1 MKTNTE
7 KPEYDMLVYDVLV
20 YPDEMV
26 NKQAA
31 VAFMPKIKSTIMN
44 YPQRM
49 TIREIAAT
57 CGRNRHPF
65 APIIAQGKG
74 TLCAK
79 NWVSQQIYALDFDN
93 DDLNDEGKK
102 CVAHKPYYL
111 SPSEAVRRSKSM
123 GHTPAFGYMTLS
135 SRSNHERFRLVY
147 VLDEPCTTKE
157 EHDAVYAA
165 LAADFIIEDRCLIDT
180 SCREQSR
187 VFFGGTGTFSLSYRS
202 VLSKKELVEKGKQVL
217 LDGLDKKAT
226 PTKPALQANKLDKL
240 IEALKHDT
248 ELIAKNRKT
257 PYESL
262 ETPVFMRAE
271 RLSTNTPH
279 KKEEYNNNIISSIY
293 KNTLPSCGGQWS
305 DPASPVMTRAP
316 EDFVEFCL
324 QNVPFEALFE
334 VKVEQKFRC
343 ALPEHEDVHPSASIF
358 IGDDGVHR
366 YKCHGCGRHF
376 NIFSFIREVTGCS
389 YVTAYRLVSII
400 FGVPFETEWQAGCR
414 DQISHYIILLGSEH
428 FDKKYSILKK
438 YLLRRRAMT
447 DFVLLLNI
455 MNSMVMDYKAVNSQK
470 PMFCISLVR
479 LQKEYG
485 NFGRKLSLD
494 SLYEKIKM
502 FAHLGL
508 IEIIPDEQMPS
519 RTLKVL
525 RKCQRNN
532 EREYRTSCYHIPL
545 GSQQTLEHATEVILA
560 DKGGSVRAATISS
573 REGLTRTSGD
583 IEAKKVFAQRQS
595 EWQKKENEKLSAEV
609 EKFYKSY
616 VSATRNLIKKKG
628 WTTEREIID
637 RMHCLDKKK
646 RSQYSLICLPQ
657 LLREEQLQRVSFT
670 KMIQNKYGI
679 DKKQAKLCYGSSKVI
694 VPEPK
699 EV

>member
-1 MKTNTE
+1 MEAKTE
-7 KPEYDMLVYDVLV
+7 ELKYDILV
-20 YPDEMV
+20 YPDEMA

-31 VAFMPKIKSTIMN
+31 VALMPRIKSTILR
-44 YPQRM
+44 YPKKM
-49 TIREIAAT
+49 TIREIAAA
-57 CGRNRHPF
+57 CGRGRHPF

-74 TLCAK
+74 ALCAK

-123 GHTPAFGYMTLS
+123 GHTPAFGYTTLS
-135 SRSNHERFRLVY
+135 NRSNHERFRLVY
-147 VLDEPCTTKE
+147 VLDEPCITKE

-187 VFFGGTGTFSLSYRS
+187 VFFGGTRTFSLSYRS

-226 PTKPALQANKLDKL
+226 PSKPALQANKLDKL

-262 ETPVFMRAE
+262 ETPVFMRA
-271 RLSTNTPH
+271 RGVSTNTPH
-279 KKEEYNNNIISSIY
+279 KKEEYIYIISDTD
-293 KNTLPSCGGQWS
+293 KDTLPSYGGQWS
-305 DPASPVMTRAP
+305 EPANPVMTRVS

-324 QNVPFEALFE
+324 QNVPFEALFKA
-334 VKVEQKFRC
+334 KVDQKFRC

-358 IGDDGVHR
+358 IGNDGVHR

-400 FGVPFETEWQAGCR
+400 FGIPFETEWQAGCR

-438 YLLRRRAMT
+438 YLLRRHTMT

-455 MNSMVMDYKAVNSQK
+455 MSSMVMDYKAVNSQK
-470 PMFCISLVR
+470 PMFCISLAK

-485 NFGRKLSLD
+485 NLGRKLSLD
-494 SLYEKIKM
+494 SLYGKIKM
-502 FAHLGL
+502 LAHLGL
-508 IEIIPDEQMPS
+508 IEIIPDEQMPGS
-519 RTLKVL
+519 TLKVL

-545 GSQQTLEHATEVILA
+545 GSQQALEHATEVILA
-560 DKGGSVRAATISS
+560 DKGNSVRAATISS
-573 REGLTRTSGD
+573 REGLARTSGD
-583 IEAKKVFAQRQS
+583 VEAKKVFAQRQS
-595 EWQKKENEKLSAEV
+595 KWQKKENEKLSAEV

-637 RMHCLDKKK
+637 RMHCFDKKK

-657 LLREEQLQRVSFT
+657 LLREEKLQRVSFT
-670 KMIQNKYGI
+670 KMIQNKYDI

-694 VPEPK
+694 MPEPR